1 MSYTPEGT
9 SKSRLE
15 EIQMMYYCYM
25 ESPVGELL
33 LAGDTDGLKL
43 IGFPKSKR
51 NQGPHPGWEE
61 KREPLREVM
70 EQLDAY
76 FEGELKE
83 FHLKLAP
90 DGTPFQLRVWRALQ
104 EIPYAQTISY
114 GELARRIGNPK
125 ASRAVGGAN
134 GRNPLAIVVPCHRVI
149 GSDGSLTG
157 FGGGLDT
164 KDILLALERKN
175 L

>member
-1 MSYTPEGT
+1 
-9 SKSRLE
+9 
-15 EIQMMYYCYM
+15 MYYCYM
-25 ESPVGELL
+25 ESPVGELM
-33 LAGDTDGLKL
+33 LAGDTDGLKW
-43 IGFPKSKR
+43 IRFPKSKR
-51 NQGPHPGWEE
+51 NLGPHPEWKEN
-61 KREPLREVM
+61 REPLLEVM
-70 EQLDAY
+70 EQLSAY

-90 DGTPFQLRVWRALQ
+90 EGTPFQMRVWRGLQ

-157 FGGGLDT
+157 FGGGLET
-164 KDILLALERKN
+164 KKMLLALEREN